1 MVHMA
6 KTQII
11 TIGRRF
17 GSGGRVIGKC
27 LAEKLGI
34 PFYDKEL
41 ITAAAKQSG
50 LCDSFLQNFE
60 ETPTSSLMYSLVMNA
75 QNGGFYMGKPI
86 ELVAYEAQINAVRE
100 AAKNGPCVIVGRCAD
115 YILKDDYD
123 VVSVFIT
130 ASPEYR
136 AARTAKLEN
145 ISIKEAQAKLNR
157 MDKARASYHNYHA
170 ETKWGASDSYELCIN
185 SEKLT
190 TEQAADLIKFYIDNR
205 KAPEE

>member
-1 MVHMA
+1 MP

-17 GSGGRVIGKC
+17 GSGGREIGKA

-34 PFYDKEL
+34 PFFDKEL

-50 LCDSFLQNFE
+50 LCDSFMESFE
-60 ETPTSSLMYSLVMNA
+60 ETPTASLLYSLVMNA
-75 QNGGFYMGKPI
+75 QNGGFFAGKPI
-86 ELVAYEAQINAVRE
+86 ELVAYEAQINAVRM
-100 AAKNGPCVIVGRCAD
+100 AAAGGPCVIVGRCAD

-136 AARTAKLEN
+136 AKRVSEREN
-145 ISIKEAQAKLNR
+145 IPMKDAQAKLIR

-170 ETKWGASDSYELCIN
+170 ESKWGAADTYELCIN

-190 TEQAADLIKFYIDNR
+190 AKAAADLIAEYITNR
-205 KAPEE
+205 NI

>member
-1 MVHMA
+1 MS

-11 TIGRRF
+11 TIGRRY
-17 GSGGRVIGKC
+17 GSGGREIAKL
-27 LAEKLGI
+27 LAEKLDL
-34 PFYDKEL
+34 PFYDKEI
-41 ITAAAKQSG
+41 ITAAAKESG
-50 LCDSFLQNFE
+50 LCDSFMENFE
-60 ETPTSSLMYSLVMNA
+60 ETPTASLMYSLVMNA
-75 QNGGFYMGKPI
+75 QHGGFYMGKPI
-86 ELVAYEAQINAVRE
+86 ELVAYEAQINAVK
-100 AAKNGPCVIVGRCAD
+100 AAAENGPCIIVGRCAD

-136 AARTAKLEN
+136 AARAAKIEG
-145 ISIKEAQAKLNR
+145 ISLKEAQTKLNR
-157 MDKARASYHNYHA
+157 TDKARASYHNYHA

-190 TEQAADLIKFYIDNR
+190 CEAAADLIKSYIDMR

>member
-1 MVHMA
+1 MS

-17 GSGGRVIGKC
+17 GSGGREIAKK
-27 LAEKLGI
+27 LSEKLGVSY
-34 PFYDKEL
+34 YDKEL

-50 LCDSFLQNFE
+50 LCDSFMENFE
-60 ETPTSSLMYSLVMNA
+60 ETPTASLLYSLVLNA

-86 ELVAYEAQINAVRE
+86 ELVAYEAQINAVR
-100 AAKNGPCVIVGRCAD
+100 AAAEKGSCVIVGRCAD
-115 YILKDDYD
+115 YILREDYD

-130 ASPEYR
+130 ASPDYR
-136 AARTAKLEN
+136 AKRVSEREG
-145 ISIKEAQAKLNR
+145 ISIKEATAKLNR

-190 TEQAADLIKFYIDNR
+190 ADEAAELIIKYIGMRN
-205 KAPEE
+205 K

>member
-1 MVHMA
+1 MA

-100 AAKNGPCVIVGRCAD
+100 AAKNGPCPRQR
-115 YILKDDYD
+115 KHQN
-123 VVSVFIT
+123 
-130 ASPEYR
+130 P
-136 AARTAKLEN
+136 AR
-145 ISIKEAQAKLNR
+145 R
-157 MDKARASYHNYHA
+157 R
-170 ETKWGASDSYELCIN
+170 
-185 SEKLT
+185 
-190 TEQAADLIKFYIDNR
+190 
-205 KAPEE
+205 

>member
-1 MVHMA
+1 
-6 KTQII
+6 
-11 TIGRRF
+11 
-17 GSGGRVIGKC
+17 
-27 LAEKLGI
+27 
-34 PFYDKEL
+34 
-41 ITAAAKQSG
+41 
-50 LCDSFLQNFE
+50 
-60 ETPTSSLMYSLVMNA
+60 
-75 QNGGFYMGKPI
+75 MGKPI

-136 AARTAKLEN
+136 AARAAKLEN